1 MSPHASA
8 GRVALV
14 TLLLVIGL
22 IAVAALSLGLGYA
35 DNDAQ
40 IVWNIRAPRLT
51 LALIVGAGLAIASV
65 LLQGVF
71 LNPLAAPSIVGV
83 SAAGAAGATV
93 GAAFGLAFNS
103 IPLAAVAALVS
114 GGALMIV
121 RAIAQSQNGV
131 NSNAVLLGG
140 IAMSFLALA
149 IVLIAT
155 PFIDRAAGR
164 SFSFWANGSFALAT
178 WNAVITLIPFIVVG
192 VVITAIIT
200 RSLDPM
206 SLGSNA
212 ATSLGVPAARVSTWA
227 LIAVVLL
234 VAPAVSVV
242 GIVSFVGL
250 VVPHAIRQLI
260 GPRHVTLIP
269 VSAVAGALLVAL
281 ADLIA
286 RQMLAPVE
294 LPVGAITALIGAPVF
309 LYLLRRMVQG
319 RTAGAR

>member
-1 MSPHASA
+1 MSPHVSAS
-8 GRVALV
+8 RV
-14 TLLLVIGL
+14 TL
-22 IAVAALSLGLGYA
+22 IAVLLLIALFAVAASSLGLGYA

-40 IVWNIRAPRLT
+40 IIWKIRAPRLT
-51 LALIVGAGLAIASV
+51 LTLLVGAGLAIAGV

-83 SAAGAAGATV
+83 SASGAAGATV
-93 GAAFGLAFNS
+93 GAALGLTFNS
-103 IPLAAVAALVS
+103 IPLAAIAAITA
-114 GGALMIV
+114 GGALLLV
-121 RAIAQSQNGV
+121 RALATTDKSV

-164 SFSFWANGSFALAT
+164 SFSFWANGSFSLAT
-178 WNAVITLIPFIVVG
+178 WNAVITVLPFLIVG
-192 VVITAIIT
+192 VVITSLIT
-200 RSLDPM
+200 RYLDPM

-212 ATSLGVPAARVSTWA
+212 ATSLGIPAARVSTWA

-250 VVPHAIRQLI
+250 VVPHAMRQI
-260 GPRHVTLIP
+260 VGPRHLGLLT
-269 VSAVAGALLVAL
+269 VSAIAGALLVAL

-286 RQMLAPVE
+286 RQVLTPIE

-319 RTAGAR
+319 RMAGAR

>member
-1 MSPHASA
+1 M
-8 GRVALV
+8 GRVTLV
-14 TLLLVIGL
+14 TLLLFIGL
-22 IAVAALSLGLGYA
+22 IAVTVVSLGLGYA

-40 IVWNIRAPRLT
+40 VVWDIRAPRLT
-51 LALIVGAGLAIASV
+51 LALLVGAGLATAGV

-83 SAAGAAGATV
+83 SASGAAGATV
-93 GAAFGLAFNS
+93 GAALGLSFNS
-103 IPLAAVAALVS
+103 IPLAAVAAVVS
-114 GGALMIV
+114 GGALMVV
-121 RAIAQSQNGV
+121 RAIASNGRDV

-155 PFIDRAAGR
+155 PLIDRAAGR

-178 WNAVITLIPFIVVG
+178 WNAVITVTPFLIVGAVV
-192 VVITAIIT
+192 TALIT
-200 RSLDPM
+200 RYLDPM
-206 SLGSNA
+206 SLGNA
-212 ATSLGVPAARVSTWA
+212 VATSLGVPAARASTWA

-234 VAPAVSVV
+234 VAPGVSVV

-250 VVPHAIRQLI
+250 VVPHVIRQVI
-260 GPRHVTLIP
+260 GPRHVTLVP
-269 VSAVAGALLVAL
+269 VSAVAGGLLVAL

-286 RQMLAPVE
+286 RQVLAPIE
-294 LPVGAITALIGAPVF
+294 LPVGAITALIGAPMF

-319 RTAGAR
+319 RIVGAR

>member
-8 GRVALV
+8 GRVSLV
-14 TLLLVIGL
+14 VALLVVGL
-22 IAVAALSLGLGYA
+22 VVVTASSLGLGYA
-35 DNDAQ
+35 DNDAS
-40 IVWNIRAPRLT
+40 IIWNIRAPRVA
-51 LALIVGAGLAIASV
+51 LALVVGAGLAIAGV

-83 SAAGAAGATV
+83 SASGAAGATV
-93 GAAFGLAFNS
+93 GAALGMSFNS
-103 IPLAAVAALVS
+103 ISLGAVAAVVA
-114 GGALMIV
+114 GGTLMIV
-121 RAIAQSQNGV
+121 RAIATSHGDV
-131 NSNAVLLGG
+131 NSTAVLLGG

-164 SFSFWANGSFALAT
+164 SFAFWANGSFALAT
-178 WNAVITLIPFIVVG
+178 WNAVLTVTPFIAAGALVTVL
-192 VVITAIIT
+192 IA
-200 RSLDPM
+200 RHLDPM
-206 SLGSNA
+206 SMGSSA
-212 ATSLGVPAARVSTWA
+212 ASALGVPASRVSTWA
-227 LIAVVLL
+227 LLAVVLL

-250 VVPHAIRQLI
+250 VIPHAMRQLI

-269 VSAVAGALLVAL
+269 VAAIAGAVLVAL

-286 RQMLAPVE
+286 RQVLAPIE

-319 RTAGAR
+319 RIAGAR

>member
-8 GRVALV
+8 RRVTLV
-14 TLLLVIGL
+14 TLLLIVGV
-22 IAVAALSLGLGYA
+22 IAVAALSLGWGYA

-51 LALIVGAGLAIASV
+51 LALVVGAGLAIAGV

-83 SAAGAAGATV
+83 SASGAAGATV
-93 GAAFGLAFNS
+93 GAAFGMSFNS
-103 IPLAAVAALVS
+103 IPLAAVAAIVS

-121 RAIAQSQNGV
+121 RAIAATQGGV

-178 WNAVITLIPFIVVG
+178 WNAVITLIPFLIAG
-192 VVITAIIT
+192 LVITVLIA

-227 LIAVVLL
+227 LITVVLL

-260 GPRHVTLIP
+260 GPRHITLIP
-269 VSAVAGALLVAL
+269 VAAIAGALLVAL

-286 RQMLAPVE
+286 RQVLAPIE

>member
-1 MSPHASA
+1 MSPHASV

-51 LALIVGAGLAIASV
+51 LALIVGAGLAIAGV

-93 GAAFGLAFNS
+93 GAAFGLSFNS

-121 RAIAQSQNGV
+121 RGIAATQSGV

-178 WNAVITLIPFIVVG
+178 WNAVITLIPFLIVG
-192 VVITAIIT
+192 VVITVLIA

-206 SLGSNA
+206 SLGSNT
-212 ATSLGVPAARVSTWA
+212 ATSLGVPAARISTLA

-286 RQMLAPVE
+286 RQVLSPVE

>member
-1 MSPHASA
+1 MSPHASV
-8 GRVALV
+8 GRVSLV
-14 TLLLVIGL
+14 SLLLVSGVIV
-22 IAVAALSLGLGYA
+22 VAALSLGLGFA

-40 IVWNIRAPRLT
+40 IVWNIRAPRLV
-51 LALIVGAGLAIASV
+51 LALIVGAGLSIAGV

-83 SAAGAAGATV
+83 SASGAAGATI
-93 GAAFGLAFNS
+93 GAAFGLSFNS

-121 RAIAQSQNGV
+121 RAIATNQREV

-178 WNAVITLIPFIVVG
+178 WNAVITVIPFVLVGSVVT
-192 VVITAIIT
+192 VLIA
-200 RSLDPM
+200 RYLDPM
-206 SLGSNA
+206 SLGNNA
-212 ATSLGVPAARVSTWA
+212 ASALGVPAARVSTWV

-242 GIVSFVGL
+242 GIVAFVGL

-269 VSAVAGALLVAL
+269 VAAIAGALLVAL

-286 RQMLAPVE
+286 RQVLAPIE

-319 RTAGAR
+319 RMAGAR

>member
-1 MSPHASA
+1 VSPHASA
-8 GRVALV
+8 GRVVLV
-14 TLLLVIGL
+14 TLLLVIGV
-22 IAVAALSLGLGYA
+22 IAVAGLSLGLGYA

-40 IVWNIRAPRLT
+40 VVWNIRAPRLT
-51 LALIVGAGLAIASV
+51 LALIVGAGLAIAGV

-121 RAIAQSQNGV
+121 RGIAATPSGV

-192 VVITAIIT
+192 VVITALIT
-200 RSLDPM
+200 RSLDSM

-260 GPRHVTLIP
+260 GPRHITLIP

-286 RQMLAPVE
+286 RQVLAPVE

-309 LYLLRRMVQG
+309 LFLLRRMVQG

>member
-8 GRVALV
+8 GRVTLV
-14 TLLLVIGL
+14 ALLLVVGV
-22 IAVAALSLGLGYA
+22 IAVAGLSLGWGYA

-40 IVWNIRAPRLT
+40 IVWNIRAPRLI
-51 LALIVGAGLAIASV
+51 LALIVGAGLAIAGV

-103 IPLAAVAALVS
+103 IPLAAVAAIVS

-121 RAIAQSQNGV
+121 RAIASHQNHV

-178 WNAVITLIPFIVVG
+178 WNAVITVVPFIVLG
-192 VVITAIIT
+192 VVITAVIA
-200 RSLDPM
+200 RYLDPM

-212 ATSLGVPAARVSTWA
+212 ATALGVSAARVSTWSLVA
-227 LIAVVLL
+227 AVLL

-269 VSAVAGALLVAL
+269 VSALAGALLLAL

-286 RQMLAPVE
+286 RQVLAPVE